1 MSLKDATLKTILKKT
16 ELSKKNFLDLGP
28 GSGRWLDFVKKF
40 KPKRIFAA
48 DISLEIKKKCINKV
62 DEFRINDF
70 EKGKID
76 FKSNS
81 MDVIMII
88 EVLEHVRNYEL
99 FLKEIIR
106 ISKNGGILIFTMPNI
121 LSFISRIRVVFG
133 LLPVAIASDETHVN
147 FFRKKDINRI
157 FKKFNQAVNFYN
169 SSFSLNPFKSKSK
182 LRVKSISLFGSLD
195 DSFIFTVRV
204 KK

>member
-1 MSLKDATLKTILKKT
+1 
-16 ELSKKNFLDLGP
+16 
-28 GSGRWLDFVKKF
+28 
-40 KPKRIFAA
+40 
-48 DISLEIKKKCINKV
+48 
-62 DEFRINDF
+62 
-70 EKGKID
+70 
-76 FKSNS
+76 
-81 MDVIMII
+81 MII

-121 LSFISRIRVVFG
+121 LSFISRIRGVFG

-169 SSFSLNPFKSKSK
+169 SSFSLNPFKPKSK
-182 LRVKSISLFGSLD
+182 LRVKSIALFGGLD
-195 DSFIFTVRV
+195 DSFIFTIRV

>member
-1 MSLKDATLKTILKKT
+1 MSTKDKILKII
-16 ELSKKNFLDLGP
+16 LNNLNPLNQNFLDLGP
-28 GSGRWLDFVKKF
+28 GSGRWLDYIKEFNPNK
-40 KPKRIFAA
+40 IYAA
-48 DISLEIKKKCINKV
+48 DFDIEIKNKCKKKV
-62 DEFRINDF
+62 DEFKIMDF
-70 EKGKID
+70 ENGKID

-81 MDVIMII
+81 MDIIMII
-88 EVLEHVRNYEL
+88 EVLEHVRNYEP

-121 LSFISRIRVVFG
+121 LSFISRIRCVFG

-157 FKKFNQAVNFYN
+157 FKKFNQDVNFYN
-169 SSFSLNPFKSKSK
+169 STFSLNPFKPKSK
-182 LRVKSISLFGSLD
+182 LRVKSISLFGGLD

>member
-1 MSLKDATLKTILKKT
+1 MSTKDKILRII
-16 ELSKKNFLDLGP
+16 LNNLNPLNQSFLDLGP
-28 GSGRWLDFVKKF
+28 GSGRWLDYIKKF
-40 KPKRIFAA
+40 NPNRIYAA
-48 DISLEIKKKCINKV
+48 DFNIEIKNKCKKKV
-62 DEFRINDF
+62 DEFKIMDF
-70 EKGKID
+70 ENGKID
-76 FKSNS
+76 FKSSS
-81 MDVIMII
+81 MDIIMII

-157 FKKFNQAVNFYN
+157 FKKFNQDVNFYN
-169 SSFSLNPFKSKSK
+169 STFSLNPFKPKSK
-182 LRVKSISLFGSLD
+182 LRVKSISLFGGLD

-204 KK
+204 RK